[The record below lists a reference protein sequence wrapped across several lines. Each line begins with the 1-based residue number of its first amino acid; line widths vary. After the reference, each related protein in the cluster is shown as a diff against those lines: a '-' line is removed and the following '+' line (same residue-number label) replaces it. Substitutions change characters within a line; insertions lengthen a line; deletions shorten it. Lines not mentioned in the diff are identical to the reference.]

1 MSLDR
6 QTPGAH
12 FTSQEISEIRKN
24 VSRLAIR
31 SLRHG
36 QSARS
41 QSPIGAVFYI
51 HHQHM
56 LIQPFQQVEGAE
68 PSVCR
73 GHCIGHSGED
83 SSIVLPLH
91 DIKICSNGHSM

>member
-12 FTSQEISEIRKN
+12 FTSQGTREIRKN

-31 SLRHG
+31 SLRRG
-36 QSARS
+36 QSTRS
-41 QSPIGAVFYI
+41 QSPIGTAFYT

-73 GHCIGHSGED
+73 GHCIGHLGEY
-83 SSIVLPLH
+83 SSIVRPLH
-91 DIKICSNGHSM
+91 SIKIRSNGHSM